1 MMRILALA
9 VLAIGASAIGMV
21 STAGPATAQAWDPNY
36 PVCMQVFGRVNYND
50 CRFTSLGQCAA
61 SASGRAAEC
70 MVNPYFA
77 NASSAP
83 LTRHHRRHHR
93 AY

>member
-1 MMRILALA
+1 MRILALA
-9 VLAIGASAIGMV
+9 VLAISASAIGMV

-50 CRFTSLGQCAA
+50 CRFTSLAQCAA

-83 LTRHHRRHHR
+83 PTRHHRRHHR